1 MPTSEAA
8 EMARE
13 AAPIGHG
20 RLQWRIFTGFV
31 LGLVAGLLVYTFA
44 REAAWVEP
52 VMTYVTDPI
61 GQIFLR
67 LLFMLVIPL
76 LFSALVV
83 GIAEMGEVR
92 ALKKIGVRTLVYTI
106 VVSSV
111 AVAISIAAVNLFR
124 PGAGVDPVAA
134 RDLLAQ
140 GGEGAAGIIER
151 AGEAKTGV
159 DAVVGLVPSNI
170 VTAMGENDILA
181 VMFFALFFGIGLLLV
196 QTRRTEQ
203 LKDAI
208 EGVFEVAMRLIGI
221 VIQLAPVAIFCFMF
235 NLSAQFGWDLLI
247 KLAAFVGVVLLALA
261 IQMFGVF
268 PLLLKFLAKKSPIA
282 FFLETREASMMAF
295 STASSN
301 ATLPTALR
309 VADLELKLPRRIARF
324 VLTIGATANQNG
336 TAMFEGVTV
345 LFLAQFFG
353 IELTIGQQVFVMLIC
368 IFAGIGT
375 AGVPAGSLPVI
386 ALILGGVGVP
396 SEGIGLILGVDRF
409 LDMCRTTLNVVGD
422 LVCAQV
428 ISVMSSE
435 ARGEDASGATIAITP
450 VT

>member
-1 MPTSEAA
+1 MSESEATD
-8 EMARE
+8 MARE

-20 RLQWRIFTGFV
+20 KLQLRILAGFV
-31 LGLVAGLLVYTFA
+31 LGLAAGLAAYSFA
-44 REAAWVEP
+44 LDAAWVGD
-52 VMTYVTDPI
+52 VITYVTNPI

-83 GIAEMGEVR
+83 GIAEMGEIR
-92 ALKKIGVRTLVYTI
+92 ALKAVGIRTLVYTI
-106 VVSSV
+106 IVSSIAV
-111 AVAISIAAVNLFR
+111 AVSLLVVNILR
-124 PGAGVDPVAA
+124 PGDGVDPVTA
-134 RDLLAQ
+134 RELLAQ
-140 GGEGAAGIIER
+140 GGKGAAGILEKS
-151 AGEAKTGV
+151 AEAPSGI
-159 DAVVGLVPSNI
+159 DAVIGIVPSNI
-170 VTAMGENDILA
+170 VGAMGDNDILA

-196 QTRRTEQ
+196 QTRRTEI

-208 EGVFEVAMRLIGI
+208 EGVFEVSMKLIGL
-221 VIQLAPVAIFCFMF
+221 VIQLAPLAIFCFMF
-235 NLSAQFGWDLLI
+235 NLAAQFGWDLLF
-247 KLAAFVGVVLLALA
+247 KLAAYVGVVLLALA

-268 PLLLKFLAKKSPIA
+268 PALLAFIAKKSPVA
-282 FFLETREASMMAF
+282 FFRETREASLMAF

-309 VADLELKLPRRIARF
+309 VADTELKLPPKIARF

-353 IELTIGQQVFVMLIC
+353 VELGLGDQIFVMLVC
-368 IFAGIGT
+368 ILAGVGT

-396 SEGIGLILGVDRF
+396 PEGIGLILGVDRF

-422 LVCAQV
+422 LVAATV
-428 ISVMSSE
+428 IS
-435 ARGEDASGATIAITP
+435 ARSGDI
-450 VT
+450 